1 MEKQSVDFDELTKS
15 GLFGIFGPTG
25 SGKTTILDGIT
36 LALYGKIAR
45 KSKNFINANS
55 ENATIVFE
63 FQITGNVVKRYRV
76 ERVFKTDKK
85 TGGVKTSK
93 SLLIDVT
100 GEPEVLADK
109 KTEVDNLCQDI
120 IGLNSE
126 DFQRTVVLPQ
136 GKFSDF
142 LKLEGNERSKMLERL
157 FGLEEYGDQLTFRLK
172 RKREAEELQMAD
184 VEGQLKTYD
193 GISENSLLEQQD
205 VYEELKKLLMKQQT
219 AQKQIL
225 DEYEKKKE
233 EVISAI
239 VTKRDDTTGDVEVDT
254 GTSTAWLA
262 RAEQLPGDNLHV
274 GDRIRVFVSEVKRD
288 IDEAGPLVTLSR
300 IHPNM
305 LKRMFETDIPEIA
318 DGIVLIKGVAREAGS
333 RSKIAVMSRDPEVD
347 AVGACIGNRGMRIN
361 AIVEEL
367 HGEKIDVIAY
377 SDTPETYIAAALS
390 PATVL
395 EVEFDGERSAKAI
408 VSGDQLSLAIGK
420 EGQNVRLAAKL
431 TGCKIDIRGVKAAE

>member
-1 MEKQSVDFDELTKS
+1 MNAELFEALELLEKTKGIPVPYMIEKLEAAMQSAYKKEY
-15 GLFGIFGPTG
+15 G
-25 SGKTTILDGIT
+25 SSSVRVAIDPAKKDM
-36 LALYGKIAR
+36 K
-45 KSKNFINANS
+45 
-55 ENATIVFE
+55 V
-63 FQITGNVVKRYRV
+63 YRV
-76 ERVFKTDKK
+76 
-85 TGGVKTSK
+85 
-93 SLLIDVT
+93 
-100 GEPEVLADK
+100 
-109 KTEVDNLCQDI
+109 
-120 IGLNSE
+120 
-126 DFQRTVVLPQ
+126 RTVTEEVT
-136 GKFSDF
+136 DD
-142 LKLEGNERSKMLERL
+142 RSEISLDDAHKI
-157 FGLEEYGDQLTFRLK
+157 
-172 RKREAEELQMAD
+172 RK
-184 VEGQLKTYD
+184 
-193 GISENSLLEQQD
+193 
-205 VYEELKKLLMKQQT
+205 
-219 AQKQIL
+219 
-225 DEYEKKKE
+225 KKKE

-262 RAEQLPGDNLHV
+262 KTEQLPGDNLHV